1 MKFKQVL
8 NNNAVIASDKD
19 KEVVVMGRGL
29 AFQRKPGQSIDD
41 KKVEKTFVLKDTSIG
56 DKLVE
61 LMRDIPEE
69 HLDLSY
75 QIIEIAKKNLPYKLD
90 DYLYIA
96 LTDHLSFAISR
107 HNNGVD
113 LKNPLLWEIRK
124 YYRQEFQ
131 TAVQALDLIEKEAG
145 VRLAE
150 DEAASIAL
158 HLVNSQMSGENME
171 SAVQVTQM
179 VDDILTIVK
188 YYYQLTLDE
197 QSVSYERFLTHL
209 RFFAMRLNRK
219 ETEEEGPDIFMY
231 EQVKN
236 KYKSAFKCTERI
248 AGYIKKEYEWDISE
262 NEKMYLTLHIHRV
275 THRHEKSKK

>member
-1 MKFKQVL
+1 MKIKQVL

-29 AFQRKPGQSIDD
+29 AFQMKPGQSIDD

-124 YYRQEFQ
+124 YYRQIGFPYH
-131 TAVQALDLIEKEAG
+131 
-145 VRLAE
+145 R
-150 DEAASIAL
+150 
-158 HLVNSQMSGENME
+158 NSNG
-171 SAVQVTQM
+171 
-179 VDDILTIVK
+179 
-188 YYYQLTLDE
+188 
-197 QSVSYERFLTHL
+197 
-209 RFFAMRLNRK
+209 
-219 ETEEEGPDIFMY
+219 
-231 EQVKN
+231 
-236 KYKSAFKCTERI
+236 
-248 AGYIKKEYEWDISE
+248 
-262 NEKMYLTLHIHRV
+262 
-275 THRHEKSKK
+275 